1 MTPEQI
7 NKIAEKW
14 GAELVAESDSQG
26 GIDSPDQIEKCIK
39 SAITEATAELQKEL
53 DDEHRARLALESHH
67 SEWLA
72 VAEGLASAFF
82 GWDGVHQSTCSKVKS
97 GRRKWGRIEPCSC
110 TVPQRQA
117 AMAKFNALK
126 AK

>member
-1 MTPEQI
+1 MI
-7 NKIAEKW
+7 
-14 GAELVAESDSQG
+14 
-26 GIDSPDQIEKCIK
+26 PDQINQIALNHFRKVPSFALHEELIA
-39 SAITEATAELQKEL
+39 SYVEAITEATAELQKEL